1 MSAEPPVLTE
11 PVRLNQ
17 IGEKRSFS
25 LKPDAEMR
33 RAISRWLGI
42 LELPAFEAEV
52 QLVPAH
58 SGWRLSGKLSGQAVQ
73 ACGLT
78 LEPVEET
85 VRESFDLDLVEAPE
99 GEETSEVEI
108 TLDENAPD
116 LVTDGRIDVSRHVL
130 EHLSLALDP
139 FPRKPGAVFEPPE
152 ETAEISP
159 FAVLKDRV
167 KSRDDDAG

>member
-52 QLVPAH
+52 QLVPARA
-58 SGWRLSGKLSGQAVQ
+58 GWRLSGKLSGQAVQ

-78 LEPVEET
+78 LEPVEESIDE
-85 VRESFDLDLVEAPE
+85 RFELDLVEAPE